1 VRQEHTV
8 RLQIDVNGWFGRG
21 VYCMGERMKIPG
33 WALAIAAST
42 MIGIPIFAQT
52 IPVFAQSPANRP
64 SFEVASI
71 KENNSGAR
79 NSGTSSRDGGLFIG
93 TNVTVKQ
100 LIMQSYRLQDFQVI
114 GGPDWINTAHYDIQ
128 ARAEDGAVPK
138 PTGQPD
144 FAKIDTLSLMVQS
157 LLDDRFQLK
166 LRHEMREMSV
176 YILSV
181 GKDGSKLKPPAS
193 ESGSTNTNV
202 SNAKTNVVGKGAP
215 VGTLAQIIGQQLRR
229 PVIDKTNLTG
239 VFDFQLNWVNSNA
252 PTDEV
257 GPSVFTAL
265 QEQAG
270 LKLESA
276 KAPVE
281 VLVIDSVQKP
291 SEN

>member
-1 VRQEHTV
+1 
-8 RLQIDVNGWFGRG
+8 
-21 VYCMGERMKIPG
+21 MKIPRR
-33 WALAIAAST
+33 ALAIAAST

-52 IPVFAQSPANRP
+52 IPVFAQSSAKRP

-128 ARAEDGAVPK
+128 ARAEEGAVPK
-138 PTGQPD
+138 PTGPPD
-144 FAKIDTLSLMVQS
+144 FTKIDPLSLMVQS

-166 LRHEMREMSV
+166 VRHETREMSA

-181 GKDGSKLKPPAS
+181 SKEGSKLKQPAGQT
-193 ESGSTNTNV
+193 GSMRTNSSNGKINV
-202 SNAKTNVVGKGAP
+202 IGTGAP
-215 VGTLAQIIGQQLRR
+215 VLALVQMIGGQLRR

-239 VFDFQLNWVNSNA
+239 LFDFELNFELNWFNPNA

-265 QEQAG
+265 QEQVG
-270 LKLESA
+270 LKLESS

-281 VLVIDSVQKP
+281 VLVIESVQKP

>member
-1 VRQEHTV
+1 
-8 RLQIDVNGWFGRG
+8 
-21 VYCMGERMKIPG
+21 MKIPKV
-33 WALAIAAST
+33 AMAVVAIT
-42 MIGIPIFAQT
+42 MIGIPIFDQA
-52 IPVFAQSPANRP
+52 IPVFAQSAANRP

-79 NSGTSSRDGGLFIG
+79 NSGTSTRDGGLFIG
-93 TNVTVKQ
+93 TNVSVKQ

-114 GGPDWINTAHYDIQ
+114 GGPDWVNTAAFDIQ
-128 ARAEDGAVPK
+128 ARAAEGAVPK
-138 PTGQPD
+138 PTGPVD
-144 FAKIDTLSLMVQS
+144 VNKPDTLALMVQS
-157 LLDDRFQLK
+157 LLEERFQLK
-166 LRHEMREMSV
+166 VRHESREMSV

-181 GKDGSKLKPPAS
+181 GKDGAKLKAPGT

-202 SNAKTNVVGKGAP
+202 SNGKTHVVGKGSP
-215 VGTLAQIIGQQLRR
+215 VGTLAQIIARQLRR

-239 VFDFQLNWVNSNA
+239 PFDFELDWVNSNA

-265 QEQAG
+265 QEQVG
-270 LKLESA
+270 LKLESS

-281 VLVIDSVQKP
+281 VLVIESVQKP